1 MIWRSGYRVVT
12 MSRRASFQ
20 RILLPMDFSPHAR
33 AAAAVAENLAREL
46 DASIRFLTVLDV
58 SDLRVALK
66 AHLHGFTT
74 NAEVRLAV
82 EKWVEEQYASLSL
95 PSQVHCERSIERGMA
110 VQQIFAAIAKYR
122 PHLVV
127 MGSSGLARRLPIGSK
142 TAAVLGRSGVPV
154 VVCRK
159 P

>member
-1 MIWRSGYRVVT
+1 
-12 MSRRASFQ
+12 MSRRAQFQ
-20 RILLPMDFSPHAR
+20 RILVPMDFSPHAR

-58 SDLRVALK
+58 ADLRVAVKEGLY
-66 AHLHGFTT
+66 GFTKS
-74 NAEVRLAV
+74 AEVHHAV
-82 EKWVEEQYASLSL
+82 EQWVEEEYASLSV
-95 PSQVHCERSIERGMA
+95 PSDVRFTRSIERGMA
-110 VQQIFAAIAKYR
+110 MRLIFTAIAKYR
-122 PHLVV
+122 PNLVV

-142 TAAVLGRSGVPV
+142 TAAIIRRSSVPV

>member
-1 MIWRSGYRVVT
+1 

-20 RILLPMDFSPHAR
+20 RILVPMDFSPHAR

-66 AHLHGFTT
+66 EGLSGFTR
-74 NAEVRLAV
+74 NAEVRHAV
-82 EKWVEEQYASLSL
+82 EQWVEEEYASLSV
-95 PSQVHCERSIERGMA
+95 PSDVSYTCSIERGMA
-110 VQQIFAAIAKYR
+110 TRQIFDAIAKYR

-127 MGSSGLARRLPIGSK
+127 MGTSGLARRLPIGSK
-142 TAAVLGRSGVPV
+142 TAAVLRRSSVPV